1 MKEKAIQAAWE
12 GPSQCQ
18 HCGIRQLVLF
28 ADLQH
33 DDLRLVHEPIDELK
47 LQMGDTL
54 FRTGET
60 GTSVYTVRSGLLKL
74 VQYLPNGDQRI
85 VRLLRQGDLAGM
97 ETLAGEPYQH
107 HAIVLQSL
115 SVCRMPVAVVERLG
129 NATPR
134 LHRRLMERWQQA
146 LGRADAWLSEL
157 STGPARA
164 RVARLLIRLS
174 HCCESDTFYLPG
186 REDMGAMLGVTTETV
201 SRITAELRREGLL
214 RVFDN
219 NRAAADVAAL
229 AVLAADT

>member
-74 VQYLPNGDQRI
+74 VQYLP
-85 VRLLRQGDLAGM
+85 
-97 ETLAGEPYQH
+97 
-107 HAIVLQSL
+107 
-115 SVCRMPVAVVERLG
+115 
-129 NATPR
+129 
-134 LHRRLMERWQQA
+134 
-146 LGRADAWLSEL
+146 
-157 STGPARA
+157 
-164 RVARLLIRLS
+164 
-174 HCCESDTFYLPG
+174 G

-201 SRITAELRREGLL
+201 SRITAEPRREGLL

-229 AVLAADT
+229 AVLASDT